1 MNTRIGLTVRE
12 KEEITIKIMTNR
24 AFCWI
29 CKIEYDYEDYDAV
42 MEHHD
47 KYFDKHRAFYRGE
60 EK

>member
-1 MNTRIGLTVRE
+1 MV
-12 KEEITIKIMTNR
+12 NR

-42 MEHHD
+42 MDHHN

-60 EK
+60 EDG